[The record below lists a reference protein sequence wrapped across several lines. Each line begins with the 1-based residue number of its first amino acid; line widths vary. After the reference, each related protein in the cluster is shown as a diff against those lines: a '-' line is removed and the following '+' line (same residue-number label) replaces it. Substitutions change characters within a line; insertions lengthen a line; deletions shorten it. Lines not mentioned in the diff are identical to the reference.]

1 VVTKDLADEGV
12 ARDAVRHIQQARKD
26 AGLEVSDRITLHLL
40 ADSETAKA
48 LSQHQDFIARET
60 LAEELEINTG
70 SPATELAV
78 GDGGSIEIELAK
90 K

>member
-1 VVTKDLADEGV
+1 
-12 ARDAVRHIQQARKD
+12 
-26 AGLEVSDRITLHLL
+26 
-40 ADSETAKA
+40 
-48 LSQHQDFIARET
+48 